1 MTMLVYMVGRNI
13 PLYGID
19 IDAYSN
25 VNVDAQSILLQ
36 AISGDM
42 KNCSIFIIGLWPYM
56 LASMLAILIV
66 AIMSLDNTRKLSP
79 KKINI
84 WTVTIMMIIAAVQ
97 AYHKTQTLM
106 YRVSGDELIWNK
118 IIVFIQLI
126 AGMLIV
132 VYMCDRATKYGI
144 GGKVSVFMVNI
155 VSGMMTMF
163 TGKPLEKL
171 ALPVAIGVAEI
182 AVMIV
187 LETTEKRIAVQRS
200 FHKQYLC
207 G

>member
-1 MTMLVYMVGRNI
+1 
-13 PLYGID
+13 
-19 IDAYSN
+19 
-25 VNVDAQSILLQ
+25 
-36 AISGDM
+36 
-42 KNCSIFIIGLWPYM
+42 
-56 LASMLAILIV
+56 
-66 AIMSLDNTRKLSP
+66 
-79 KKINI
+79 
-84 WTVTIMMIIAAVQ
+84 MMIIAAVQ

-163 TGKPLEKL
+163 TGKPL
-171 ALPVAIGVAEI
+171 
-182 AVMIV
+182 
-187 LETTEKRIAVQRS
+187 
-200 FHKQYLC
+200 
-207 G
+207 